1 MKEKHTKGMSL
12 TELRQLK
19 GQTDWNRLK
28 QEGDYDGEE
37 EFDVD
42 WSQAKIVE
50 PHRKVMISVR
60 LDEDVLS
67 YLKGQGRGYQ
77 TRINNILR
85 SYMDAKS
92 G

>member
-12 TELRQLK
+12 AELRQLK
-19 GQTDWNRLK
+19 GQTDWDRLK
-28 QEGDYDGEE
+28 HEGDFEGEE
-37 EFDVD
+37 EFEID
-42 WSQAKIVE
+42 WSRARVVE

-67 YLKGQGRGYQ
+67 YLKDQGRGYQ

-85 SYMDAKS
+85 SYMEAKS
-92 G
+92 R